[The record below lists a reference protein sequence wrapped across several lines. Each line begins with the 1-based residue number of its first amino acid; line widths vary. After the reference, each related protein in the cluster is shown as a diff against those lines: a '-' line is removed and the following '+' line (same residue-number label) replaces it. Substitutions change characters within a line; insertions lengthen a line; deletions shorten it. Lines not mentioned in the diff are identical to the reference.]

1 MISLIIAG
9 REFSDI
15 TVLQYMAVKA
25 FMERRFEW
33 GVRMDMGSLRRA

>member
-9 REFSDI
+9 GKFSDI

-33 GVRMDMGSLRRA
+33 GVCMNLGSLRRA